1 VFYIKK
7 NKIIF
12 VGSLSEWTTE
22 LNDMKY
28 ISLFSGIGGF
38 EYAIHQIFPDATCL
52 GFSDVKQKAIDVYK
66 LHFPDHRALGD
77 ISKISNETLEQ
88 LRAEHVDLIVAGFPC
103 TNLTSL
109 ATING
114 EYQGLEGSK
123 SGLFFDLIRV
133 IEKVK
138 PTHVIVENNYSMAKK
153 YRDRIDAALA
163 EAMKPVPVHRRML
176 NAADFGVQCRKR
188 IFWTTFEVPE
198 PSADQLCQTW
208 SDVLTDKEHA
218 LGFALSDKM
227 VACLNKPHNK
237 TKKKRTMV
245 VGSEDENKLREAT
258 WIMNSNSRWGN
269 SMISDTMGSQL
280 WSPYPVGKSRPY
292 ISSNGGT
299 NNVLVDRRWHS
310 NKLLVRH
317 FSPLEAERLFHFPDN
332 YTIGARY
339 KTTRINLLGNSVVVA
354 VIKYILNFLPKN
366 SGSAAS

>member
-1 VFYIKK
+1 MKDK
-7 NKIIF
+7 
-12 VGSLSEWTTE
+12 LS
-22 LNDMKY
+22 NIMKY

-38 EYAIHQIFPDATCL
+38 EHAIHQIFPNATCL

-66 LHFPDHRALGD
+66 LHFPEHPALGD
-77 ISKISNETLEQ
+77 ISKISDEKLEQ
-88 LRAEHVDLIVAGFPC
+88 LRREKIDLIVAGFPC

-138 PTHVIVENNYSMAKK
+138 PSHIIIENNFSMATK
-153 YRDRIDAALA
+153 YRDRIDSALS
-163 EAMKPVPVHRRML
+163 EVMKPAQVYRRML
-176 NAADFGVQCRKR
+176 NAADFGVQTRKR

-198 PSADQLCQTW
+198 PSADHMVQTW
-208 SDVLTDKEHA
+208 SSVLVDKEHA
-218 LGFALSDKM
+218 LEFALSNRM
-227 VACLNKPHNK
+227 VECLNKPHNK

-258 WIMNSNSRWGN
+258 WISNSNSRWGN
-269 SMISDTMGSQL
+269 SMISDSMNTQL

-299 NNVLVDRRWHS
+299 NNVLIDRRWHGR
-310 NKLLVRH
+310 KLLVRH

-339 KTTRINLLGNSVVVA
+339 KTTRINLLGNSVVVT
-354 VIKYILNFLPKN
+354 VIKYILHFLQT
-366 SGSAAS
+366 

>member
-1 VFYIKK
+1 
-7 NKIIF
+7 
-12 VGSLSEWTTE
+12 
-22 LNDMKY
+22 MKY

-38 EYAIHQIFPDATCL
+38 EHAIHQIFPDATCL
-52 GFSDVKQKAIDVYK
+52 GFSDVKQKAIAVYK
-66 LHFPDHRALGD
+66 LHFPDHHALGD
-77 ISKISNETLEQ
+77 ISKISDETLEE
-88 LRAEHVDLIVAGFPC
+88 LRAENVDLIVAGFPC

-114 EYQGLEGSK
+114 EYRGLEGSK

-138 PTHVIVENNYSMAKK
+138 PTHIIIENNYSMAKK
-153 YRDRIDAALA
+153 YRDRIDVALA
-163 EAMKPVPVHRRML
+163 EVMKPIPVHRRML

-188 IFWTTFEVPE
+188 IFWSTFEVPE

-208 SDVLTDKEHA
+208 SDVLADKEHA
-218 LGFALSDKM
+218 LKFALSDKM
-227 VACLNKPHNK
+227 VACLNKPHSK

-245 VGSEDENKLREAT
+245 MGSEDENNLREAT
-258 WIMNSNSRWGN
+258 WVTNSNSRWGN
-269 SMISDTMGSQL
+269 SMISDTMDSQL

-299 NNVLVDRRWHS
+299 NNVLIDRRWHDS
-310 NKLLVRH
+310 KLLVRH

-366 SGSAAS
+366 NGGAAS